1 MLAESEEEQ
10 KQILE
15 EAVSWCGHILENCSD
30 VGICSDALALKA
42 WLSLQMGRA
51 EDVIGML
58 EPICNPTRLSAQ
70 DGTSLVQAYQ
80 MAGEHEKARR
90 YIQIREY
97 LDLVN
102 LVGDAL
108 ISLALYQDNLKRCEE
123 TICRIRTVMEQ
134 YRMAHLHPNMAAQFH
149 YQTAVVY
156 AANGEEEE
164 ALLALGLFEKCVDS
178 LLRAEKIVL
187 HGDEYFDCL
196 DAWIEELPLGDMAPR
211 SRKFIFQNLET
222 AFGHPAFACI
232 KDHPDFRRIMR
243 HLTDK

>member
-1 MLAESEEEQ
+1 M
-10 KQILE
+10 
-15 EAVSWCGHILENCSD
+15 D
-30 VGICSDALALKA
+30 
-42 WLSLQMGRA
+42 
-51 EDVIGML
+51 
-58 EPICNPTRLSAQ
+58 
-70 DGTSLVQAYQ
+70 
-80 MAGEHEKARR
+80 
-90 YIQIREY
+90 
-97 LDLVN
+97 
-102 LVGDAL
+102 
-108 ISLALYQDNLKRCEE
+108 
-123 TICRIRTVMEQ
+123 
-134 YRMAHLHPNMAAQFH
+134 HLHPNMAAQFH